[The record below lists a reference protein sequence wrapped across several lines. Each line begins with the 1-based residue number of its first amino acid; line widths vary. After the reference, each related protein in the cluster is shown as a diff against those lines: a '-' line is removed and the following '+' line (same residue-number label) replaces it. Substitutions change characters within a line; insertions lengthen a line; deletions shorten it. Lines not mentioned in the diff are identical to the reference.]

1 MSDAAKPI
9 KRSTRRV
16 VSAFRQ
22 GKARSTSSA
31 VWTDGSVI
39 YSFGII
45 IAAKR
50 GKAVV
55 VSPAAST
62 FGRVTR
68 QRIIEIM
75 TLLPKAVVASAA
87 L

>member
-1 MSDAAKPI
+1 MSDAVSPI

-22 GKARSTSSA
+22 GKARSTSPA

-50 GKAVV
+50 GRQVV

-68 QRIIEIM
+68 QRITEIM
-75 TLLPKAVVASAA
+75 KLLPKAVITTVP